1 MYHFAQPVSNNDEES
16 NSPTHH
22 YTAAQVKLILTFCAY
37 GVANLI
43 LYSSYSVVL
52 KREDAY
58 SQALEEYFDCES
70 TGVEFGKFCDRS
82 VFEALDA
89 TPITFP
95 LTTIAYMLLPLA
107 PLIYVSNV
115 EKLSKKYCMSILR
128 RSKQQK

>member
-1 MYHFAQPVSNNDEES
+1 M
-16 NSPTHH
+16 
-22 YTAAQVKLILTFCAY
+22 KLVLTFCAY
-37 GVANLI
+37 GVANVI

-70 TGVEFGKFCDRS
+70 TGVELGKSCDRRP
-82 VFEALDA
+82 FEALDA

-107 PLIYVSNV
+107 TLIYVSNV
-115 EKLSKKYCMSILR
+115 EKLSKKYFKATCMRQSR
-128 RSKQQK
+128 E